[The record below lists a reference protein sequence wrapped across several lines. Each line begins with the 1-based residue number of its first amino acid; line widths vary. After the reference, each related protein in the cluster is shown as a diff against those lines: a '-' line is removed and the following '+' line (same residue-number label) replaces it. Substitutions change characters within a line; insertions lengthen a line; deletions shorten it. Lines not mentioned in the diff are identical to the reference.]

1 MIRYSK
7 QVAQLTA
14 IAAAA
19 VLAAPAFA
27 ATDVSANAEFDTSYV
42 VKNDSKRDPVAPATT
57 PQVDKFQQGG
67 RIEVNITGKTKVGD
81 GYVAGKGTVILGQ
94 NGRSAGRTDAGVDDA
109 WVEGGLGAFSVRLGR
124 FEATALASYPAD
136 VLVVGRVGYMGDK
149 LRGRSIGNQDS
160 YVQTDPRDVGINGQ
174 PHFTFTGDLGGGMAI
189 EFGLTEE
196 NTGLNQTTKSAKF
209 GIRPVFKFA
218 AGPISGAAGFE
229 KSGLSGSK
237 VGIAGTGAFDLGGGA
252 SVGLNLASEGKN
264 ASLGQTKTATGFGV
278 FGTFG
283 PINAAVQMGQD
294 HFGVKGNYAYVT
306 YSMPFFVAPAVFTI
320 ALSTGKTPVQQTF
333 TAGVL
338 DPLTNSSY
346 MDTAIRARVHYDF

>member
-27 ATDVSANAEFDTSYV
+27 ATDVSANAEFDTTYLQ
-42 VKNDSKRDPVAPATT
+42 KN
-57 PQVDKFQQGG
+57 VDRFQQGG

-81 GYVAGKGTVILGQ
+81 GYVAGKGTAILGH
-94 NGRSAGRTDAGVDDA
+94 GGGASTDDA
-109 WVEGGLGAFSVRLGR
+109 WVEGGVGGFALRLGR

-136 VLVVGRVGYMGDK
+136 VFVAGKVGYMGDK

-160 YVQTDPRDVGINGQ
+160 YVQTDPTDVGVNGDA
-174 PHFTFTGDLGGGMAI
+174 HFTLTGDLGGGMAI
-189 EFGLTEE
+189 EFGLVEQ
-196 NTGLNQTTKSAKF
+196 NTGSNDGCVTAAPVPPALVGVTTCSKSPKF

-218 AGPISGAAGFE
+218 AGPVSGAVGFE

-237 VGIAGTGAFDLGGGA
+237 VGLAGTGAFDLGGGA
-252 SVGLNLASEGKN
+252 SVGLNLATEGKN
-264 ASLGQTKTATGFGV
+264 GSLGQTKSATGYGV

-283 PINAAVQMGQD
+283 AFNAAVQMGKD
-294 HFGVKGNYAYVT
+294 HYGNKGNYAYVE
-306 YSMPFFVAPAVFTI
+306 YSMPFFVSPAVF
-320 ALSTGKTPVQQTF
+320 AVAVSTGKTPTGSALVGSVKET
-333 TAGVL
+333 G
-338 DPLTNSSY
+338 
-346 MDTAIRARVHYDF
+346 IRARVHYDF

>member
-27 ATDVSANAEFDTSYV
+27 ATDTNANAEFDTTYLNKSQ
-42 VKNDSKRDPVAPATT
+42 DQIS
-57 PQVDKFQQGG
+57 QGG

-81 GYVAGKGTVILGQ
+81 GYVAGKGTAILNN
-94 NGRSAGRTDAGVDDA
+94 NGSATTDDS
-109 WVEGGLGAFSVRLGR
+109 WVEGGMGAFSVRLGR
-124 FEATALASYPAD
+124 FEATALASTPAD

-160 YVQTDPRDVGINGQ
+160 YVANAPARINGQ

-189 EFGLTEE
+189 EFGLVEE
-196 NTGLNQTTKSAKF
+196 NTGTNQSSKSAKF
-209 GIRPVFKFA
+209 GIRPVVKFA
-218 AGPISGAAGFE
+218 AGPVSGAVGFE

-252 SVGLNLASEGKN
+252 GVGLNLASEGKN
-264 ASLGQTKTATGFGV
+264 AANNEISTATGFGV

-283 PINAAVQMGQD
+283 PVTAEVQAGKD
-294 HFGVKGNYAYVT
+294 HFGNKGNYAYVT
-306 YSMPFFVAPAVFTI
+306 YGMPFFGTPAMFYIGV
-320 ALSTGKTPVQQTF
+320 STGKTPVAQTLVG
-333 TAGVL
+333 TVANT
-338 DPLTNSSY
+338 PLLTGNVKE
-346 MDTAIRARVHYDF
+346 TGIRARVHYDF